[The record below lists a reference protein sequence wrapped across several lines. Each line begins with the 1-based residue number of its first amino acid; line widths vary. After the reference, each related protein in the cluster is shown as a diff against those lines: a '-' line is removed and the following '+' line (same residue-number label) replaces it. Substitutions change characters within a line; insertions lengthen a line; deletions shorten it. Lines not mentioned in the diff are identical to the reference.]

1 MLFSLDGGEGKV
13 YNDSGKINYFMKLEV
28 TLMRRSAH
36 RFSLRELALSFW
48 EEGRRPVVP
57 LMGYPGLQLTGT
69 NIKQNQF
76 NHLVQFQTLSRLYDA
91 FRPDA
96 IFFLMDLSVEAS
108 ALGLPVRFPLDDTPS
123 VEAHPVKTLAD
134 LDPFRKID
142 ILGDG
147 RVIVYLETLRHMR
160 VAFSCPVGAYVIG
173 PLTLAGLLAGANEL
187 AVQSVLDETFFR
199 EILEFTKGVVLRY
212 AGALQEAGADTIMVL
227 EPTAVIFSPA
237 TFRKHLAHI
246 YRELVGILDDVE
258 VILHVCGNTHHL
270 IPEMKRCGVAGLSL
284 DSVVDLPSVVTED
297 DDILLL
303 GNISPV
309 AMLSDTPEEI
319 YQVTL
324 RLLEAMRDYPYFILS
339 TGCDLPQDVPF
350 ANIEAFFRA
359 GRSWRCEEK
368 RRRENLLV
376 L

>member
-1 MLFSLDGGEGKV
+1 
-13 YNDSGKINYFMKLEV
+13 MKLEV
-28 TLMRRSAH
+28 VSMRRNSH
-36 RFSLRELALSFW
+36 RFSLKELALTFW
-48 EEGRRPVVP
+48 EEGKRPVVP

-91 FRPDA
+91 FHPDA
-96 IFFLMDLSVEAS
+96 MFFLMDLSVEAS

-134 LDPFRKID
+134 LEHFRKID

-160 VAFSCPVGAYVIG
+160 AAFPCPVGAYVIG
-173 PLTLAGLLAGANEL
+173 PLTLAGLLVGANEL
-187 AVQSVLDETFFR
+187 AMQSILDEAFFHGV
-199 EILEFTKGVVLRY
+199 LEFTQGVVLRY
-212 AGALQEAGADTIMVL
+212 ARALQDAGADTIMVL
-227 EPTAVIFSPA
+227 EPTAVIFGPE
-237 TFRKHLAHI
+237 TFRKSLAPL

-258 VILHVCGNTHHL
+258 ILLHVCGNTHHL
-270 IPEMKRCGVAGLSL
+270 IPEMKRCGVVGLSL
-284 DSVVDLPSVVTED
+284 DSVVDFPSIVTEGD
-297 DDILLL
+297 SILLL

-309 AMLSDTPEEI
+309 SMLLDSPEEV
-319 YQVTL
+319 YQATF
-324 RLLEAMRDYPYFILS
+324 RLLEAMKAYPYFILS

-359 GRSWRCEEK
+359 GRDWRTEGK
-368 RRRENLLV
+368 RRQEIALAR
-376 L
+376 